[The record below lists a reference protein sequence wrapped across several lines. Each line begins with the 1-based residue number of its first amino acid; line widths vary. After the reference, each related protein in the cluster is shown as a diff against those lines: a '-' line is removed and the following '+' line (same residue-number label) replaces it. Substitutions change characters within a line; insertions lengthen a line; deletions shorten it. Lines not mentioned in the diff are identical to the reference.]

1 MKAIYKSRIGRAIF
15 AFSLLIGLAITM
27 SGTAQAQWRNRNI
40 WDQNRN
46 GIDDRYE
53 NRNIYDRNRNGIDDR
68 YENRGYGGYGNQV
81 EMNQGYQAGLN
92 TGARDAQRRQS
103 YNPQRSHYWREA
115 RTQAFRAGFERGYDE
130 GFRQYAY
137 NNGGYGGYDNR
148 DYRTGAAV
156 NIVGAILGQILNR
169 P

>member
-1 MKAIYKSRIGRAIF
+1 MKMINYKGRIGKALF
-15 AFSLLIGLAITM
+15 AFSLLIGIGIMM

-40 WDQNRN
+40 WDRNRN
-46 GIDDRYE
+46 GVDDRYE
-53 NRNIYDRNRNGIDDR
+53 RGTIYD
-68 YENRGYGGYGNQV
+68 NRGYGGYENSTRI
-81 EMNQGYQAGLN
+81 ELNQGYQAGVN

-103 YNPQRSHYWREA
+103 YNPQRSHYWQEA
-115 RTQAFRAGFERGYDE
+115 RTQAFREGFVRGYDE

-137 NNGGYGGYDNR
+137 GGYNNGGYGNGGYG
-148 DYRTGAAV
+148 TGNAI